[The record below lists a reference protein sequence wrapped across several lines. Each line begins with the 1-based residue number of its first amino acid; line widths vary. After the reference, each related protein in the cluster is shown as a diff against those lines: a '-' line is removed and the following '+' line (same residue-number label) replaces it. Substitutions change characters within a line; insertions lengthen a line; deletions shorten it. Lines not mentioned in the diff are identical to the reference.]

1 VPDDMPRAG
10 ALEGLLI
17 VPDDM
22 PRAGA
27 LEGSSSTER
36 GVAFL
41 KLDEQN

>member
-1 VPDDMPRAG
+1 MPRAG
-10 ALEGLLI
+10 ALEGLLS

-27 LEGSSSTER
+27 LEGSNSTER